1 MNAVRSKRG
10 IPTMSWLVRCWEEPR
25 EGEPVQTTE
34 PVLRCSMR
42 DLSTGEERYF
52 NDPREIGELMLRQA
66 RAAHRARSRETAE
79 TDGERQSG

>member
-10 IPTMSWLVRCWEEPR
+10 NPMSWLVRCWEEPR

-52 NDPREIGELMLRQA
+52 NDPREIGELMLRQV
-66 RAAHRARSRETAE
+66 RAAHRARSRKTGTEN
-79 TDGERQSG
+79 DGERQSG